1 MEEWR
6 VLTPAFR
13 QDINKGFDET
23 IAELQTCEQNGLVNA
38 QIEGLYK
45 IRNEVLYANGCYEP
59 DDALDIIDQITNLFE
74 EI

>member
-23 IAELQTCEQNGLVNA
+23 IAELQACEQNGLVNA
-38 QIEGLYK
+38 QIEGLK
-45 IRNEVLYANGCYEP
+45 IARQYINSLPDGCQVP
-59 DDALDIIDQITNLFE
+59 VRK
-74 EI
+74 

>member
-38 QIEGLYK
+38 QIEGLK
-45 IRNEVLYANGCYEP
+45 IARQYINSLPDGC
-59 DDALDIIDQITNLFE
+59 QVQVRK
-74 EI
+74 